1 MSTLKISCPAC
12 LATNR
17 IPAERLQ
24 DHPRCGKC
32 KNPLFCGKPME
43 LSGTHVDNVLINTD
57 IPVLVDC
64 WASWCGPCKSFAPI
78 FEAAAKQME
87 PALRFAKFNT
97 EENEVLAGQW
107 NIRSIPTLILF
118 KNGREE
124 ARVAGAL
131 PMNQLTLWL
140 EQQGV

>member
-1 MSTLKISCPAC
+1 
-12 LATNR
+12 
-17 IPAERLQ
+17 
-24 DHPRCGKC
+24 
-32 KNPLFCGKPME
+32 ME

-87 PALRFAKFNT
+87 PVLRFAKFNT

-131 PMNQLTLWL
+131 PLNQLTLWL